1 MLKSLLASCL
11 LLAAAVFPAAADE
24 RLRRVRA
31 EIERLEGELQAL
43 EQREESLLGKIERLG
58 AEVRLRSAEVREV
71 SLRRDEVA
79 ESLAEGEARLAELGD
94 AQADRRDY
102 LAFRLREIYKSGP
115 EGTLREWVGDDQTA
129 DYTSGLRYAA
139 LLSERDARIIA
150 AYRGDRVRIRE
161 ENAELRSTETKL
173 EGVIVDLNQ
182 ARRRHESS
190 RRRQTA
196 LLEEVREDRQKREQA
211 LAELNQAASQMSR
224 LVGSLSAPSSADPPT
239 LDVRKFRGLL
249 DWPAE
254 GPVSAGFGNIV
265 HPRFKTRVPH
275 PGLDIDGEFGAPIR
289 SIFEGR
295 VVFASWMR
303 GYGLTV
309 IVDHGSGL
317 LSIYAHASVILAED
331 GDFVQQGQRLGT
343 IGDTGSLRGPFLY
356 FELREEGKPIDPS
369 EWLRRR

>member
-11 LLAAAVFPAAADE
+11 LLAAAVSPAAADE

-31 EIERLEGELQAL
+31 EIERLEVELQAL

-58 AEVRLRSAEVREV
+58 VEVRLRSAEVREV
-71 SLRRDEVA
+71 SLRRDGVA
-79 ESLAEGEARLAELGD
+79 ESLAEGEARLAELGA

-161 ENAELRSTETKL
+161 ENAELRSIEARL
-173 EGVIVDLNQ
+173 EGVLVDLNQ

-224 LVGSLSAPSSADPPT
+224 LVGSLAAPSAAEPPT

-254 GPVSAGFGNIV
+254 GAVSAGFGSIV

-331 GDFVQQGQRLGT
+331 GEFVQQGQRLGT

-356 FELREEGKPIDPS
+356 FELREAGKPIDPS